1 MNQIEYN
8 KILEK
13 AKQTYQEAIKSRD
26 YQDELYSQC
35 KFESHRMSIDDLVW
49 RRHQYQT
56 EITLLENIFG
66 KDLNQ
71 LCELK

>member
-1 MNQIEYN
+1 MSIDYN

-13 AKQTYQEAIKSRD
+13 AKIKYKEAIILRD
-26 YQDELYSQC
+26 YQDRLYSQD
-35 KFESHRMSIDDLVW
+35 KFESHRMSIDDLIW

-66 KDLNQ
+66 KDLKN
-71 LCELK
+71 